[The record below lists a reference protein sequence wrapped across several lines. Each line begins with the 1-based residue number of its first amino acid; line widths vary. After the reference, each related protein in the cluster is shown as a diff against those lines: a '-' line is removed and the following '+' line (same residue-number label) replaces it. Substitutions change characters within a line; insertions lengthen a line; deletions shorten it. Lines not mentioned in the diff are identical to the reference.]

1 MGRVIG
7 IDLGT
12 TYSCVAYLEG
22 GRPVVIPNLEGLPT
36 TPSVVSFTGSGERL
50 VGTLAMRQAVTNPA
64 NTFYAVKR
72 LIGQKFRS
80 AEIQEAMARLPYK
93 LKEAAN
99 GDVAVVLGDKTL
111 SPPEISAMV
120 LGYLKACAESFFGEP
135 VTEAVIT
142 VPAHFNDAQRQ
153 ATKDAA
159 TICGLEV
166 QRVINEPTAAGLAYG
181 LDAKKNGLAAVY
193 DLGGGTFDI
202 TILEASDGVFN
213 VLATNGDSY
222 LGGEDFDNRILEW
235 LAATFKSEAGID
247 LGDDRLALQRVKEA
261 AEKAKRELSFTT
273 ETEINLP
280 FISSDRAKSNHIRK
294 TLSRTTFE
302 AMTADLVERTLPHI
316 QKALEDARLT
326 VDRIDH
332 VILVGGQA
340 RMPLVRER
348 VTNFFGREPEEKVD
362 PDQIV
367 AMGAAIQSGILAGQV
382 RDLVLLLDVTP
393 FALGIETENDGYEMV
408 IERNTTIPT
417 RKVKAFT
424 TVEHNQ
430 RRVRIHVLQGEGF
443 LASMNK
449 SLAVFELVG
458 IDPAPAGVPQI
469 DVTFE
474 INADGLVRVSAKD
487 KETGLEQKVEVRPSS
502 GLTPAEVAEL
512 RRRQT
517 GGDLPPA
524 PKQRADE

>member
-1 MGRVIG
+1 MGHVIG

-12 TYSCVAYLEG
+12 TYSCIACLEAG
-22 GRPVVIPNLEGLPT
+22 KPVVIPNLEGLPT

-72 LIGQKFRS
+72 LIGQKFQS
-80 AEIQEAMARLPYK
+80 PGVQEAQKRLPYK
-93 LKEAAN
+93 LKEAPN
-99 GDVAVVLGDKTL
+99 GDVLVALGAKTL
-111 SPPEISAMV
+111 SPPEISSMV
-120 LGYLKACAESFFGEP
+120 LGYLKSCAESFFGEP
-135 VTEAVIT
+135 VSDAVIT
-142 VPAHFNDAQRQ
+142 VPAHFDDHQRQ

-202 TILEASDGVFN
+202 TILEFSDGVFH

-235 LAATFKSEAGID
+235 LTEDFLAETKID
-247 LGDDRLALQRVKEA
+247 LRADKLALQRVKEA
-261 AEKAKRELSFTT
+261 AEKAKRELSFAM

-280 FISSDRAKSNHIRK
+280 FISSDNKTGSKHIRK
-294 TLSRTTFE
+294 LLSRKTLE
-302 AMTADLVERTLPHI
+302 AMTGDLVERTMPRI
-316 QKALEDARLT
+316 EQALTDARM
-326 VDRIDH
+326 DPGRIDH
-332 VILVGGQA
+332 VILVGGQT
-340 RMPLVRER
+340 RMPLVKQR
-348 VTNFFGREPEEKVD
+348 VTEFFGRAPEEQVN
-362 PDQIV
+362 PDEIV
-367 AMGAAIQSGILAGQV
+367 AMGAAIQSGILDGRI

-408 IERNTTIPT
+408 IERNMTIPT

-458 IDPAPAGVPQI
+458 IEPAPAGVPQI

-474 INADGLVRVSAKD
+474 INADGLARVSAKD
-487 KETGLEQKVEVRPSS
+487 KETGLEQRIEVRPSS
-502 GLTPAEVAEL
+502 GLLPAEVEEL
-512 RRRQT
+512 RRRQKGRDVVKLGT
-517 GGDLPPA
+517 NG
-524 PKQRADE
+524 

>member
-1 MGRVIG
+1 MGHVIG

-22 GRPVVIPNLEGLPT
+22 GRPLVIPNLEGLPT
-36 TPSVVSFTGSGERL
+36 TPSVVSFTDSGERL

-64 NTFYAVKR
+64 NTFFAVKR
-72 LIGQKFRS
+72 LIGQKFKS
-80 AEIQEAMARLPYK
+80 PQIQEALNRLPYK
-93 LKEAAN
+93 LREAAN
-99 GDVAVVLGDKTL
+99 GDVAVLLGDKSL
-111 SPPEISAMV
+111 SPPEISSMV
-120 LGYLKACAESFFGEP
+120 LSYLKSCAESFFGEP

-159 TICGLEV
+159 TISGLNV

-181 LDAKKNGLAAVY
+181 LDAKTNGLAAVY

-202 TILEASDGVFN
+202 TILEFSDGVFN

-235 LAATFKSEAGID
+235 LAASFRAETKID
-247 LGDDRLALQRVKEA
+247 LGADKLALQRVKEA
-261 AEKAKRELSFTT
+261 AEKAKRELSFTA

-280 FISSDRAKSNHIRK
+280 FISSDSSSSKHIRK
-294 TLSRTTFE
+294 NLSRQTFE
-302 AMTADLVERTLPHI
+302 AMTADLVERTVPRI
-316 QKALEDARLT
+316 EQALADAKLT
-326 VDRIDH
+326 PDRIDH
-332 VILVGGQA
+332 VILVGGQT
-340 RMPLVRER
+340 RMPLVKER
-348 VTNFFGREPEEKVD
+348 VTTFFGRKPEEKVN
-362 PDQIV
+362 PDEIV
-367 AMGAAIQSGILAGQV
+367 ALGAAIQSGILDGQV

-393 FALGIETENDGYEMV
+393 FALGIETEDDGYEM
-408 IERNTTIPT
+408 IIDRNTTIPT

-458 IDPAPAGVPQI
+458 IEPAPAGVPQI

-474 INADGLVRVSAKD
+474 INADGLARVSAKD
-487 KETGLEQKVEVRPSS
+487 KETGREQKVEVRPSS
-502 GLTPAEVAEL
+502 GLSPAEVEEM
-512 RRRQT
+512 RKRQA
-517 GGDLPPA
+517 G
-524 PKQRADE
+524 KQQIKLGPNG

>member
-1 MGRVIG
+1 MGHVIG

-22 GRPVVIPNLEGLPT
+22 GKPVVIPNLEGLPT

-50 VGTLAMRQAVTNPA
+50 VGTLAMRQALTNPA

-72 LIGQKFRS
+72 LIGQKYAS
-80 AEIQEAMARLPYK
+80 AQIQEAITRLPYS
-93 LKEAAN
+93 LKEAPN

-111 SPPEISAMV
+111 SPPEISSMV
-120 LGYLKACAESFFGEP
+120 LAYLKSCAESFFGET

-159 TICGLEV
+159 TICGLDV

-181 LDAKKNGLAAVY
+181 LDAGKNGLVAVY

-222 LGGEDFDNRILEW
+222 LGGEDFDNRIVEW
-235 LAATFKSEAGID
+235 LVTSFRSEAGID
-247 LGDDRLALQRVKEA
+247 LATDKLALQRLKEA

-273 ETEINLP
+273 DTEINLP
-280 FISSDRAKSNHIRK
+280 FIVTEKARSNHIRK
-294 TLSRTTFE
+294 TLSRATFE
-302 AMTADLVERTLPHI
+302 AMTADLVERTVPRI
-316 QKALEDARLT
+316 EQALADARLT
-326 VDRIDH
+326 PDRVDHI
-332 VILVGGQA
+332 ILVGGQT
-340 RMPLVRER
+340 RMPLVKER
-348 VTNFFGREPEEKVD
+348 VTKFFGRSPEEKID

-367 AMGAAIQSGILAGQV
+367 AMGAAIQSGVLAGQIN
-382 RDLVLLLDVTP
+382 DLVLLLDVTP
-393 FALGIETENDGYEMV
+393 FALGIETEGDGYEM
-408 IERNTTIPT
+408 IIDRNTTVPT

-474 INADGLVRVSAKD
+474 INADGLVHVSAQD
-487 KETGLEQKVEVRPSS
+487 KETGLTQKVDVRPSS
-502 GLTPAEVAEL
+502 GLSAAEVQEL

-517 GGDLPPA
+517 GLVKS
-524 PKQRADE
+524 PKDENG

>member
-1 MGRVIG
+1 
-7 IDLGT
+7 
-12 TYSCVAYLEG
+12 
-22 GRPVVIPNLEGLPT
+22 
-36 TPSVVSFTGSGERL
+36 VSFTASGERL
-50 VGTLAMRQAVTNPA
+50 VGTLALRQAVTNPA

-80 AEIQEAMARLPYK
+80 AEIQEAMARLPYG
-93 LKEAAN
+93 LTEAPN
-99 GDVAVVLGDKTL
+99 GDVALVLGDRRL

-120 LGYLKACAESFFGEP
+120 LGYLKECAEAFFGES
-135 VTEAVIT
+135 VTDAVIT

-159 TICGLEV
+159 TICGLDV
-166 QRVINEPTAAGLAYG
+166 RRVINEPTAAGLAFG
-181 LDAKKNGLAAVY
+181 LDARKNGLAAVY

-202 TILEASDGVFN
+202 TVLEASDGVFN

-235 LAATFKSEAGID
+235 LVTSFKAETGLD
-247 LGDDRLALQRVKEA
+247 LGADRLALQRLKEA

-280 FISSDRAKSNHIRK
+280 FITAAQSKSNHIRK
-294 TLSRTTFE
+294 SLSRKTFE
-302 AMTADLVERTLPHI
+302 AMTVDLVE
-316 QKALEDARLT
+316 QALADARIGR
-326 VDRIDH
+326 DRIDQ
-332 VILVGGQA
+332 VILVGGQT
-340 RMPLVRER
+340 RMPLVKER
-348 VTNFFGREPEEKVD
+348 VTAFFGRAPEEKVD

-367 AMGAAIQSGILAGQV
+367 AMGAAIQSGILDGQV

-393 FALGIETENDGYEMV
+393 FALGIETENDGYEMI

-458 IDPAPAGVPQI
+458 IEPAPAGVPQI

-474 INADGLVRVSAKD
+474 IDADGLVHVSAMD
-487 KETGLEQKVEVRPSS
+487 KETGLSQRVDVRPSS
-502 GLTPAEVAEL
+502 GLSAAEIDEMRKRQMAKEL
-512 RRRQT
+512 IKKK
-517 GGDLPPA
+517 A
-524 PKQRADE
+524 HA

>member
-1 MGRVIG
+1 MGHVIG

-12 TYSCVAYLEG
+12 TYSCIAYLEG

-50 VGTLAMRQAVTNPA
+50 IGTLAMRQAVTNPA

-80 AEIQEAMARLPYK
+80 SQIQEAMNRLPYK
-93 LKEAAN
+93 LKEAPN
-99 GDVAVVLGDKTL
+99 GDVAILLGDKTL

-120 LGYLKACAESFFGEP
+120 LGYLKSCAESFFNEP

-159 TICGLEV
+159 TISALDV

-181 LDAKKNGLAAVY
+181 LDTKKNGLAAVF

-202 TILEASDGVFN
+202 TILEFSDGVFN
-213 VLATNGDSY
+213 VMATNGNSY
-222 LGGEDFDNRILEW
+222 LGGEDFDNRIVEW
-235 LAATFKSEAGID
+235 LAASFRAQSGID
-247 LGDDRLALQRVKEA
+247 IETDKLALQRIKEA
-261 AEKAKRELSFTT
+261 SEKAKRELSFTS

-280 FISSDRAKSNHIRK
+280 FISSDKSSSVHLRK
-294 TLSRTTFE
+294 ILSRPTFE
-302 AMTADLVERTLPHI
+302 AMTADLVEKTIPHI
-316 QKALEDARLT
+316 DQALADAKLT
-326 VDRIDH
+326 PDRIDH
-332 VILVGGQA
+332 VILVGGQT
-340 RMPLVRER
+340 RMPLVKER
-348 VTNFFGREPEEKVD
+348 VTKYFGRAPEEKVN
-362 PDQIV
+362 PDEIV
-367 AMGAAIQSGILAGQV
+367 AMGAAIQSGILDGQV

-393 FALGIETENDGYEMV
+393 FALGIETEHDGYEM
-408 IERNTTIPT
+408 IIQRNTTIPT

-430 RRVRIHVLQGEGF
+430 RRVRIHVLQGEGA
-443 LASMNK
+443 LASLNK

-474 INADGLVRVSAKD
+474 ITADGLARVSAKD
-487 KETGLEQKVEVRPSS
+487 KETGREQRIEVRPSS
-502 GLTPAEVAEL
+502 GLTAAEVQEM
-512 RRRQT
+512 RQQEK
-517 GGDLPPA
+517 G
-524 PKQRADE
+524 KQAIKLGANG

>member
-1 MGRVIG
+1 MGHVIG

-12 TYSCVAYLEG
+12 TYSCVATLQA
-22 GRPVVIPNLEGLPT
+22 GRPVVIPNLEGLST
-36 TPSVVSFTGSGERL
+36 TPSIVSFTNSGERL

-72 LIGQKFRS
+72 LIGQKFLS
-80 AEIQEAMARLPYK
+80 PEVQEAQPRLAYK
-93 LKEAAN
+93 LKAAPN
-99 GDVAVVLGDKTL
+99 GDVAVVLGDKAL
-111 SPPEISAMV
+111 SPPEISSMV
-120 LGYLKACAESFFGEP
+120 LGYLKSCAEAFFGDK
-135 VTEAVIT
+135 VSSAVIT

-159 TICGLEV
+159 TICGLDV

-181 LDAKKNGLAAVY
+181 LGAKKNGLAAVY

-202 TILEASDGVFN
+202 TILEISDGVFN

-235 LAATFKSEAGID
+235 LDESFRVETGLD
-247 LGDDRLALQRVKEA
+247 LGADKLALQRVKEA
-261 AEKAKRELSFTT
+261 AERAKRELSFTM

-280 FISSDRAKSNHIRK
+280 FISSDRASSKHIRK
-294 TLSRTTFE
+294 TLNRTFE
-302 AMTADLVERTLPHI
+302 AMTSDLVERTVPHI
-316 QKALEDARLT
+316 EKALADAKLT
-326 VDRIDH
+326 PDRIDQ
-332 VILVGGQA
+332 VILVGGQT
-340 RMPLVRER
+340 RMPLVKER
-348 VTNFFGREPEEKVD
+348 VMRFFGRAPEEKVN
-362 PDQIV
+362 PDEIV
-367 AMGAAIQSGILAGQV
+367 AVGAAIQSGILDGQV

-393 FALGIETENDGYEMV
+393 FALGIETENDGYEMI
-408 IERNTTIPT
+408 IERNATIPT

-458 IDPAPAGVPQI
+458 IAPSPAGVPQI

-474 INADGLVRVSAKD
+474 ITADGIVQVSAKD
-487 KETGLEQKVEVRPSS
+487 KETGLEQGIEVRPSS
-502 GLTPAEVAEL
+502 GLLASEVEEM
-512 RRRQT
+512 RR
-517 GGDLPPA
+517 
-524 PKQRADE
+524 KQAGREIVKAGPHD

>member
-1 MGRVIG
+1 MGHVIG

-12 TYSCVAYLEG
+12 TYSCVATLQA
-22 GRPVVIPNLEGLPT
+22 GRPVVIPNLEGLST
-36 TPSVVSFTGSGERL
+36 TPSIVSFTNSGERL

-72 LIGQKFRS
+72 LIGQKFLS
-80 AEIQEAMARLPYK
+80 PEVQEAQSRLVYK
-93 LKEAAN
+93 LKAAPN

-111 SPPEISAMV
+111 SPPEISSMV
-120 LGYLKACAESFFGEP
+120 LGYLKSCAETFFGDT
-135 VTEAVIT
+135 VSSAVIT

-159 TICGLEV
+159 TICGLDV

-181 LDAKKNGLAAVY
+181 LDAKKNGVAAIY

-202 TILEASDGVFN
+202 TILEISDGVFN

-235 LAATFKSEAGID
+235 LDESFRVETGID
-247 LGDDRLALQRVKEA
+247 LMADKLALQRVKEA
-261 AEKAKRELSFTT
+261 AERAKRELSFTM

-280 FISSDRAKSNHIRK
+280 FISSDRASSKHIRK

-302 AMTADLVERTLPHI
+302 AMTSDLVERTIPHI
-316 QKALEDARLT
+316 EAALADAKLSP
-326 VDRIDH
+326 DRIDQ
-332 VILVGGQA
+332 VILVGGQT
-340 RMPLVRER
+340 RMPLVKER
-348 VTNFFGREPEEKVD
+348 VTKFFGRAPEEKVN
-362 PDQIV
+362 PDEIV
-367 AMGAAIQSGILAGQV
+367 AVGAAIQSGILDGQV

-393 FALGIETENDGYEMV
+393 FALGIETENDGYEMI
-408 IERNTTIPT
+408 IEKNTTVPT

-458 IDPAPAGVPQI
+458 IAAAPAGVPQI

-474 INADGLVRVSAKD
+474 INADGIVQVSAKD
-487 KETGLEQKVEVRPSS
+487 QETGLEQGIEVRPSS
-502 GLTPAEVAEL
+502 GLKASEVEEM
-512 RRRQT
+512 RRKQAGREAVKT
-517 GGDLPPA
+517 GPHD
-524 PKQRADE
+524 

>member
-12 TYSCVAYLEG
+12 TNSCLAYLEG
-22 GRPVVIPNLEGLPT
+22 GKPVVIPNLEGLPT

-72 LIGQKFRS
+72 LIGQKYAS
-80 AEIQEAMARLPYK
+80 PQIQEAKARLSYG
-93 LKEAAN
+93 LKEAPN
-99 GDVAVVLGDKTL
+99 GDVAVVLGDQIL

-120 LGYLKACAESFFGEP
+120 LGYLKGCAEAFYGEP

-142 VPAHFNDAQRQ
+142 VPAHFNDTQRQ

-159 TICGLEV
+159 TIAGLAV

-181 LDAKKNGLAAVY
+181 LDLKKNGLAAVY

-202 TILEASDGVFN
+202 TILEISDGVFN

-222 LGGEDFDNRILEW
+222 LGGEDFDNRIVEW
-235 LAATFKSEAGID
+235 LAASFRAETGID
-247 LGDDRLALQRVKEA
+247 LTEDKLALQRVKEA
-261 AEKAKRELSFTT
+261 AEKAKRELSFTAS
-273 ETEINLP
+273 TEINLP
-280 FISSDRAKSNHIRK
+280 FITSDTSDSKHIRK
-294 TLSRTTFE
+294 TLSRPAFE
-302 AMTADLVERTLPHI
+302 AMTADLVERTVPRI
-316 QKALEDARLT
+316 AQALADAKLT
-326 VDRIDH
+326 PDRIES
-332 VILVGGQA
+332 VILVGGQT
-340 RMPLVRER
+340 RMPLVKER
-348 VTNFFGREPEEKVD
+348 VTKFFGRKPEEKVD

-367 AMGAAIQSGILAGQV
+367 AMGAAIQSGVLDGQV

-393 FALGIETENDGYEMV
+393 FALGIETENDGYEMI
-408 IERNTTIPT
+408 IERNTTVPT

-458 IDPAPAGVPQI
+458 IEPAPAGVPQI

-474 INADGLVRVSAKD
+474 IDADGLVRVSARD
-487 KETGLEQKVEVRPSS
+487 KETGLGQRIEVRPSS
-502 GLTPAEVAEL
+502 GLSTAGVEKL
-512 RRRQT
+512 RRQQA
-517 GGDLPPA
+517 GPGA
-524 PKQRADE
+524 PRKGAHA

>member
-12 TYSCVAYLEG
+12 TYSCIATLEG
-22 GRPVVIPNLEGLPT
+22 GKPVVIPNLEGLPT
-36 TPSVVSFTGSGERL
+36 TPSVVSFTAAGERL
-50 VGTLAMRQAVTNPA
+50 IGTLALRQAATNPA

-72 LIGQKFRS
+72 LIGQKFHS
-80 AEIQEAMARLPYK
+80 AQIQEAITRLPYG
-93 LKEAAN
+93 LAEAAN
-99 GDVAVVLGDKTL
+99 GDVAVVLGGRTL

-120 LGYLKACAESFFGEP
+120 LGYLKECAESFFGES

-159 TICGLEV
+159 TICGLDV
-166 QRVINEPTAAGLAYG
+166 QRVINEPTAAGLAFG
-181 LDAKKNGLAAVY
+181 LDARKNGLYAVY

-235 LAATFKSEAGID
+235 LVTSFKAETGTD
-247 LGDDRLALQRVKEA
+247 LWTDKLALQRLKEA

-280 FISSDRAKSNHIRK
+280 FISSDRAKSSHIRK
-294 TLSRTTFE
+294 SLSRKTFE
-302 AMTADLVERTLPHI
+302 AMTADLVERTLPRI
-316 QKALEDARLT
+316 EQTLADAKLGP
-326 VDRIDH
+326 DRIDQ
-332 VILVGGQA
+332 VILVGGQT
-340 RMPLVRER
+340 RMPLVKER
-348 VTNFFGREPEEKVD
+348 VTAFFGRAPEEKVD

-367 AMGAAIQSGILAGQV
+367 AMGAAIQSGIIDGEV

-393 FALGIETENDGYEMV
+393 FALGIETENDGYEMI

-443 LASMNK
+443 LASMTK

-458 IDPAPAGVPQI
+458 IEPAPAGVPQI

-487 KETGLEQKVEVRPSS
+487 KETGLSQKVEVRPSS
-502 GLTPAEVAEL
+502 GLTAEEIEDM
-512 RRRQT
+512 RRRQMSKE
-517 GGDLPPA
+517 LVKKSPHA
-524 PKQRADE
+524 

>member
-1 MGRVIG
+1 MGRVVG

-12 TYSCVAYLEG
+12 TYSCVAGLEG
-22 GRPVVIPNLEGLPT
+22 GRPIVIPNLEGLPT
-36 TPSVVSFTGSGERL
+36 TPSVVSFTAAGELL

-64 NTFYAVKR
+64 NTFFAVKR
-72 LIGQKFRS
+72 LIGQKYAS
-80 AEIQEAMARLPYK
+80 PQVQEARKRLPYK
-93 LKEAAN
+93 LVEAAN
-99 GDVAVVLGDKTL
+99 GDVSVLLGEKPL
-111 SPPEISAMV
+111 SPPEVSSMV
-120 LGYLKACAESFFGEP
+120 LAYLKKCAESFFGDQ

-159 TICGLEV
+159 TIAGLAV

-181 LDAKKNGLAAVY
+181 LDVKKNGLAAVY

-202 TILEASDGVFN
+202 TILEISDGVFN

-235 LAATFKSEAGID
+235 LAESFRAETGID
-247 LGDDRLALQRVKEA
+247 IGSDKLALQRVKEA
-261 AEKAKRELSFTT
+261 AEKAKRELSFASA
-273 ETEINLP
+273 TEINLP
-280 FISSDRAKSNHIRK
+280 FITAEGSTSKHIRK
-294 TLSRTTFE
+294 SLTRPTFE
-302 AMTADLVERTLPHI
+302 AMTADLVERTVPRI
-316 QKALEDARLT
+316 EQALADAKLT
-326 VDRIDH
+326 PDRIDH
-332 VILVGGQA
+332 VILVGGQT
-340 RMPLVRER
+340 RMPLVKER
-348 VTNFFGREPEEKVD
+348 VSKFFNRQPEEKVD

-367 AMGAAIQSGILAGQV
+367 AMGAAIQSGVLDGQV

-393 FALGIETENDGYEMV
+393 FALGIETEGDGYEVV
-408 IERNTTIPT
+408 IERNTTVPT

-458 IDPAPAGVPQI
+458 IEPAPAGVPQI

-474 INADGLVRVSAKD
+474 ITADGLAQVSAKD
-487 KETGLEQKVEVRPSS
+487 KETGLEQRIEVKPSS
-502 GLTPAEVAEL
+502 GLTAAEVDEMRKRQAGREL
-512 RRRQT
+512 AKP
-517 GGDLPPA
+517 GAHD
-524 PKQRADE
+524 

>member
-12 TYSCVAYLEG
+12 TYSCIAGLEG
-22 GRPVVIPNLEGLPT
+22 GRPIVIPNLEGLPT
-36 TPSVVSFTGSGERL
+36 TPSVVSFTKSGEML
-50 VGTLAMRQAVTNPA
+50 VGTLAMRQAVTNPD
-64 NTFYAVKR
+64 NTFFAVKR
-72 LIGQKFRS
+72 LIGQKYGS
-80 AEIQEAMARLPYK
+80 APVQEAMGRLPYK
-93 LKEAAN
+93 LKEAPN
-99 GDVAVVLGDKTL
+99 GDVAVVLGDRTM
-111 SPPEISAMV
+111 SPPEVSSLV
-120 LGYLKACAESFFGEP
+120 LGYLKSCAESFYNEP

-159 TICGLEV
+159 TIGGLDV
-166 QRVINEPTAAGLAYG
+166 QRVVNEPTAAGLAYG
-181 LDAKKNGLAAVY
+181 LETKKNGLAAVY

-202 TILEASDGVFN
+202 TILEFSDGVFN

-235 LAATFKSEAGID
+235 LAASFRAEAGTDIA
-247 LGDDRLALQRVKEA
+247 GDKLALQRIKEA
-261 AEKAKRELSFTT
+261 AEKAKRELSFVT
-273 ETEINLP
+273 ETKINLP
-280 FISSDRAKSNHIRK
+280 FIASDRSSSKHLRK
-294 TLSRTTFE
+294 TLSRATFE
-302 AMTADLVERTLPHI
+302 AMTADLVERTVPRI
-316 QKALEDARLT
+316 EQALADARLT
-326 VDRIDH
+326 PDRIDQ
-332 VILVGGQA
+332 VILVGGQT

-348 VTNFFGREPEEKVD
+348 VAKFFGRAPEEKVD

-367 AMGAAIQSGILAGQV
+367 AMGAAIQSGILDGQV

-393 FALGIETENDGYEMV
+393 FALGIETENDGYEMI

-417 RKVKAFT
+417 RKVKSFT

-458 IDPAPAGVPQI
+458 IEPAPAGVPQI

-474 INADGLVRVSAKD
+474 ITADGLAQVSARD
-487 KETGLEQKVEVRPSS
+487 KETGLEQRIEVRPST
-502 GLTPAEVAEL
+502 GLSAKEVEDMRK
-512 RRRQT
+512 RRKA
-517 GGDLPPA
+517 GLDLA
-524 PKQRADE
+524 KKGSAA

>member
-1 MGRVIG
+1 MGHVIG

-12 TYSCVAYLEG
+12 TYSCVACLEG

-36 TPSVVSFTGSGERL
+36 TPSVVSFTGSGEL
-50 VGTLAMRQAVTNPA
+50 LIGTLAMRQAVTNPA

-80 AEIQEAMARLPYK
+80 PQIQEAIGRLPYK
-93 LKEAAN
+93 LKEAPN
-99 GDVAVVLGDKTL
+99 GDVAVVLGDKIL
-111 SPPEISAMV
+111 SPPEISSMV
-120 LGYLKACAESFFGEP
+120 LGYLKSCAEAFFGEP
-135 VTEAVIT
+135 VIDAVIT

-159 TICGLEV
+159 TICGLDV
-166 QRVINEPTAAGLAYG
+166 QRVVNEPTAAGLAYG
-181 LDAKKNGLAAVY
+181 LESKKNGLAAVY

-202 TILEASDGVFN
+202 TILEFSDGVFN

-222 LGGEDFDNRILEW
+222 LGGEDFDNRIVEW
-235 LAATFKSEAGID
+235 LAASFRAETGID
-247 LGDDRLALQRVKEA
+247 LAADKLALQRVKEA
-261 AEKAKRELSFTT
+261 AEKAKRELSFTAA
-273 ETEINLP
+273 TEINLP
-280 FISSDRAKSNHIRK
+280 FISSDKSSSKHLRK
-294 TLSRTTFE
+294 TLSRPTFE
-302 AMTADLVERTLPHI
+302 AMTSDLVERTVPRI
-316 QKALEDARLT
+316 EQALADAKLT
-326 VDRIDH
+326 ADGIDH
-332 VILVGGQA
+332 VILVGGQT
-340 RMPLVRER
+340 RMPLVKQR
-348 VTNFFGREPEEKVD
+348 VSKFFGRALEEKVD
-362 PDQIV
+362 PDQVV
-367 AMGAAIQSGILAGQV
+367 AMGAAIQSGILSGQV

-393 FALGIETENDGYEMV
+393 FALGIETESDGYEMI

-474 INADGLVRVSAKD
+474 ITADGLVQVSAKD
-487 KETGLEQKVEVRPSS
+487 NETGLEQKIEVRPSS
-502 GLTPAEVAEL
+502 GLSPAEVEQM

-517 GGDLPPA
+517 SQDIVKLGANG
-524 PKQRADE
+524 

>member
-1 MGRVIG
+1 MGHVIG

-22 GRPVVIPNLEGLPT
+22 GKPVVIPNLEGLPT

-50 VGTLAMRQAVTNPA
+50 IGTLAMRQAVTNPA
-64 NTFYAVKR
+64 STFYAVKR

-80 AEIQEAMARLPYK
+80 AQVQEAMARLPYS
-93 LKEAAN
+93 LAEAPN
-99 GDVAVVLGDKTL
+99 GDVAFALGDRTM

-120 LGYLKACAESFFGEP
+120 LGYLKSCAESFFNEP
-135 VTEAVIT
+135 VTQAVIT
-142 VPAHFNDAQRQ
+142 VPAHFDDAQRQ

-166 QRVINEPTAAGLAYG
+166 LRVINEPTAAGLAYG

-235 LAATFKSEAGID
+235 LVTSFRAETGTD
-247 LGDDRLALQRVKEA
+247 LGRDKLALQRLKEA
-261 AEKAKRELSFTT
+261 AERAKRELSFTA

-280 FISSDRAKSNHIRK
+280 FIVSDQGQSGHIRK
-294 TLSRTTFE
+294 TLSRTAFE
-302 AMTADLVERTLPHI
+302 AMTADLVERTVPHI
-316 QKALEDARLT
+316 EKALADAKLSS
-326 VDRIDH
+326 DRIDH
-332 VILVGGQA
+332 VILVGGQT
-340 RMPLVRER
+340 RMPLIKER
-348 VTNFFGREPEEKVD
+348 VTKFFGRAPEEKID
-362 PDQIV
+362 PDQTV
-367 AMGAAIQSGILAGQV
+367 AMGAAIQSGILEGQV

-393 FALGIETENDGYEMV
+393 FALGLETEGDGYEMI
-408 IERNTTIPT
+408 IEKNTTIPT

-458 IDPAPAGVPQI
+458 IEPAPAGVPQI

-474 INADGLVRVSAKD
+474 INADGLVQVSAKD
-487 KETGLEQKVEVRPSS
+487 KETGLGQRIEVRPSS
-502 GLTPAEVAEL
+502 GLTAEEVEAL
-512 RRRQT
+512 RR
-517 GGDLPPA
+517 
-524 PKQRADE
+524 KQSVKAATA

>member
-1 MGRVIG
+1 MGHVIG

-12 TYSCVAYLEG
+12 TYSCIAYLEG

-50 VGTLAMRQAVTNPA
+50 IGTLAMRQAVTNPA

-80 AEIQEAMARLPYK
+80 SQIQEAMNRLPYK
-93 LKEAAN
+93 LKEAPN
-99 GDVAVVLGDKTL
+99 GDVAILLGDKTL

-120 LGYLKACAESFFGEP
+120 LGYLKSCAESFFNEP

-159 TICGLEV
+159 TISALDV

-181 LDAKKNGLAAVY
+181 LDTKKNGLAAVF

-202 TILEASDGVFN
+202 TILEFSDGVFN
-213 VLATNGDSY
+213 VMATNGNSY
-222 LGGEDFDNRILEW
+222 LGGEDFDTRIVEW
-235 LAATFKSEAGID
+235 LAASFRAQSGID
-247 LGDDRLALQRVKEA
+247 IETDKLALQRIKEA
-261 AEKAKRELSFTT
+261 SEKAKRELSFTS

-280 FISSDRAKSNHIRK
+280 FISSDKSSSVHLRK
-294 TLSRTTFE
+294 ILSRPTFE
-302 AMTADLVERTLPHI
+302 AMTADLVEKTIPHI
-316 QKALEDARLT
+316 DQALADAKLT
-326 VDRIDH
+326 PDRIDH
-332 VILVGGQA
+332 VILVGGQT
-340 RMPLVRER
+340 RMPLVKER
-348 VTNFFGREPEEKVD
+348 VTKYFGRAPEEKVN
-362 PDQIV
+362 PDEIV
-367 AMGAAIQSGILAGQV
+367 AMGAAIQSGILDGQV

-393 FALGIETENDGYEMV
+393 FALGIETENDGYEMI

-430 RRVRIHVLQGEGF
+430 RRVRIHVLQGEGA
-443 LASMNK
+443 LASLNK

-474 INADGLVRVSAKD
+474 ITADGLARVSAKD
-487 KETGLEQKVEVRPSS
+487 KETGREQRIEVRPSS
-502 GLTPAEVAEL
+502 GLTAAEVQEM
-512 RRRQT
+512 RQQEK
-517 GGDLPPA
+517 G
-524 PKQRADE
+524 KQAIKLGANG

>member
-1 MGRVIG
+1 MGHVIG

-12 TYSCVAYLEG
+12 TYSCVAFLENG
-22 GRPVVIPNLEGLPT
+22 KPVVIPNFEGLPT
-36 TPSVVSFTGSGERL
+36 TPSVVSFTGAGERL
-50 VGTLAMRQAVTNPA
+50 VGTLALRQALTNPSS
-64 NTFYAVKR
+64 TFYAVKR
-72 LIGQKFRS
+72 LIGQKYRS
-80 AEIQEAMARLPYK
+80 AQVQEAMARLPYG
-93 LKEAAN
+93 LKEAPN
-99 GDVAVVLGDKTL
+99 GDVAVVFGDQTI
-111 SPPEISAMV
+111 SPPEISALV
-120 LGYLKACAESFFGEP
+120 LGYLKRCAESFFGEP
-135 VTEAVIT
+135 VTDAVIT

-159 TICGLEV
+159 TICGLDV

-222 LGGEDFDNRILEW
+222 LGGEDLDNRILEW
-235 LAATFKSEAGID
+235 LVTSFRAESGID
-247 LGDDRLALQRVKEA
+247 LWGDKLALQRLKEA

-280 FISSDRAKSNHIRK
+280 FIVSEKARSNHIRK
-294 TLSRTTFE
+294 TLSRPTFE
-302 AMTADLVERTLPHI
+302 AMTADLIERTIPRI
-316 QKALEDARLT
+316 EQALADARLSP
-326 VDRIDH
+326 DRIDH
-332 VILVGGQA
+332 VILVGGQT
-340 RMPLVRER
+340 RMPLVKER
-348 VTNFFGREPEEKVD
+348 VTKFFGRSPEEKVD

-367 AMGAAIQSGILAGQV
+367 AMGAAIQSGVLDGQV

-393 FALGIETENDGYEMV
+393 FALGIETEKDGYEMI
-408 IERNTTIPT
+408 IERNTTVPT

-458 IDPAPAGVPQI
+458 IEPAPAGVPQI

-474 INADGLVRVSAKD
+474 ITADGLVQVSAKD
-487 KETGLEQKVEVRPSS
+487 KETGLEQRIEVRPST
-502 GLTPAEVAEL
+502 GLSKAEVEEM
-512 RRRQT
+512 RRREAAVSRELIKS
-517 GGDLPPA
+517 GANG
-524 PKQRADE
+524 